1 MYIFNY
7 RNEKGIRGGCTKEVG
22 PYCNSPLA
30 KQCDPFQQ
38 NLVSYLPLT
47 QLNEF
52 LQISAAAAPLEEHS
66 LMAISIIAVDIL
78 VILYHPLNCIVIN
91 GRGLLLLLLLLMLY
105 RCGIYRRVCRR
116 QFVLTTQFLLHVRY
130 PCRRDNSPLTH
141 CISEPRGRDLAPSIR
156 CHSPVRLAE
165 NKIR

>member
-78 VILYHPLNCIVIN
+78 YPVSSTELHCNQWQRIIIITIVNAI
-91 GRGLLLLLLLLMLY
+91 
-105 RCGIYRRVCRR
+105 
-116 QFVLTTQFLLHVRY
+116 
-130 PCRRDNSPLTH
+130 
-141 CISEPRGRDLAPSIR
+141 
-156 CHSPVRLAE
+156 
-165 NKIR
+165 